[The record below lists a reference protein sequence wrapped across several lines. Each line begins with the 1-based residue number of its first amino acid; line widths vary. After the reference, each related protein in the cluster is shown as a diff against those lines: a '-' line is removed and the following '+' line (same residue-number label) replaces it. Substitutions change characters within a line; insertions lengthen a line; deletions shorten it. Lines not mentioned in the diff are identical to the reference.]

1 MLEKI
6 NYPQDIKKLNIE
18 ELKVLASEIREFIIK
33 NVSTGG
39 GHLASSLGAVEIC
52 LALHYCLD
60 TPRDTI
66 IFDVGHQTYAHKIIT
81 GRKDKFSG
89 LRKYKG
95 LSGFPNPAES
105 EYDVYISGHA
115 STAVSWAEGI
125 AEAKRLK
132 QETSSTVAVI
142 GDGSLTGGMCFE
154 AFNHSG
160 HRQDNILVVLNH
172 NEMSISPSVGALSNY
187 LTKIISM
194 PIYNRIKNEL
204 DSFLKRLPSFAKKI
218 ASVKKRF
225 EEALK
230 SMIVPGVFFEELGFR
245 YFGPIDGNDLG
256 VLVPTIYNL
265 LSVKGPKVLHVLT
278 KKGRGYKYAEDNPED
293 FHSAAS
299 FSVSTGD
306 FAKKKVLSFTEVFAR
321 KLTSLAEKDTRIVA
335 ITAAMSKGTGLN
347 IFRGAF
353 PERFLDVGIAEG
365 HAVGLASGLA
375 KESLRPFVAV
385 YSTFLQ
391 RSLDQII
398 HDVALQEV
406 PVAFCIDRAGFVGA
420 DGPTHHGVF
429 DISYMR
435 IVPGMVCMAPKDK
448 EELEDMLEFS
458 LSLNSPVSIRYPRDE
473 AFSLNKRE
481 KITLGKSQIM
491 RKGEDI
497 CVIALGSMVKEAM
510 AAADIM
516 EDKGVGVFLVNARF
530 AKPLDKEL
538 LLFAGDNFKTVITIE
553 EGVLTGGFGSG
564 VMEFYEE
571 KGYIGKVFLKRFGIP
586 DEFSTFASRRK
597 LLELY
602 GLTAQQLAHSI
613 EKLFKEEVS
622 WQR

>member
-6 NYPQDIKKLNIE
+6 NYPRDIKKLSIE
-18 ELKVLASEIREFIIK
+18 ELKVLAEEIREFIIK
-33 NVSTGG
+33 SVSESG

-60 TPRDTI
+60 TPRDTV

-81 GRKDKFSG
+81 GRKDKFSR

-95 LSGFPNPAES
+95 LSGFPNPDES

-132 QETSSTVAVI
+132 QEMSKTVAVI

-160 HRQDNILVVLNH
+160 HRQDDMLVILNH

-194 PIYNRIKNEL
+194 PVYNRIKNGL
-204 DSFLKRLPSFAKKI
+204 DNFLERLPSFAKRI
-218 ASVKKRF
+218 AFAKKKF

-245 YFGPIDGNDLG
+245 YFGPIDGNDLS
-256 VLVPTIYNL
+256 VLVPTMYNL

-278 KKGRGYKYAEDNPED
+278 KKGRGYKYAENNPED
-293 FHSAAS
+293 FHSAGV
-299 FSVSTGD
+299 FSISTGD
-306 FAKKKVLSFTEVFAR
+306 FTKKGAVSFTDIFAE
-321 KLTSLAEKDTRIVA
+321 KLISLASKDKRIVA

-347 IFRGAF
+347 IFYDAF
-353 PERFLDVGIAEG
+353 PERFLDVGIAEQ

-375 KESLRPFVAV
+375 KEGLRPFVAV

-398 HDVALQEV
+398 HDVALQNI
-406 PVAFCIDRAGFVGA
+406 PVTFCIDRAGFVGA

-435 IVPGMVCMAPKDK
+435 MVPRMVCMAPKDK
-448 EELEDMLEFS
+448 DELEDMLEFS
-458 LSLNSPVSIRYPRDE
+458 LSLNNPVSIRYPRDE

-481 KITLGKSQIM
+481 KIVLGKSQVM
-491 RKGEDI
+491 REGKDVCI
-497 CVIALGSMVKEAM
+497 IALGSMVKEAVV
-510 AAADIM
+510 AADILSR
-516 EDKGVGVFLVNARF
+516 KGIGAFLVNARF
-530 AKPLDKEL
+530 AKPLDEDM
-538 LLFAGDNFKTVITIE
+538 LLFAGDNFNTVVTLE
-553 EGVLTGGFGSG
+553 EGVLAGGFGSA
-564 VMEFYEE
+564 VLEFYEK
-571 KGYIGKVFLKRFGIP
+571 KGYLGKVTVKRLGIP

-602 GLTAQQLAHSI
+602 GLTAAWIADVLENS
-613 EKLFKEEVS
+613 FKKEVL
-622 WQR
+622 WQK